1 MLENI
6 IALCPDELWDKKAA
20 GFVFWQQLVHALAG
34 AHCWMRE
41 EKPEVSSFLTFNGKN
56 IYPELEH
63 DPEITLTKAD
73 VKQLCDETKAA
84 AEKWF
89 EGKNDDWLEKP
100 LFETFTNFDNT
111 TTQLRHIMYHVGHF
125 DAVLREQGIKTG
137 EYLDYWG

>member
-1 MLENI
+1 MLLLSLI
-6 IALCPDELWDKKAA
+6 RMADRDSITY
-20 GFVFWQQLVHALAG
+20 F
-34 AHCWMRE
+34 
-41 EKPEVSSFLTFNGKN
+41 SFLTFNGKN

-111 TTQLRHIMYHVGHF
+111 TAQLRHILLLIHP
-125 DAVLREQGIKTG
+125 AGIFYPRFISSAAARSVSG
-137 EYLDYWG
+137 SLSR